1 MKLVRTGL
9 IALVALTG
17 ATLSANAALLVC
29 TGGPGMSIDTQ
40 VPDMFEVTFERAEQA
55 ANEVAPPPGKCAMP
69 EVALPPGSSRTLSIP
84 KKNKDA
90 LRLLAAARGGSF
102 TVQVT
107 GVEGKLLVS
116 SIANIVINDGGGEAG
131 GGGGG
136 AGDVVEPDD
145 GADDAGADDAGA
157 GEDVGG
163 GGEEFCGNP
172 GDMSTVVIPE
182 KDLHF
187 LNIRTKPGGKVI
199 GKVPEG
205 RQVRLVGPCGT
216 DAAAGIVAQKVTL
229 KNAWCSID
237 LPKVGCVSAR
247 YLDVNAVGG
256 AGIVADD

>member
-9 IALVALTG
+9 LALVALTG

-55 ANEVAPPPGKCAMP
+55 ANEVTPPPGKCAMP
-69 EVALPPGSSRTLSIP
+69 EVALPPGSSRTLRVP

-90 LRLLAAARGGSF
+90 LRMLAAARAGSF

-107 GVEGKLLVS
+107 GVDGKLLVS
-116 SIANIVINDGGGEAG
+116 SIANIVIDDGGGNAG

-145 GADDAGADDAGA
+145 AADGAGA

-163 GGEEFCGNP
+163 AGEEFCGNP
-172 GDMSTVVIPE
+172 GDVSTVVIPE
-182 KDLHF
+182 QDLHF

-199 GKVPEG
+199 GKVREG
-205 RQVRLVGPCGT
+205 GQVRLVGPCGT

-229 KNAWCSID
+229 KKAWCSID

-247 YLDVNAVGG
+247 YLDINAVGGG